1 MNTDNI
7 PELPAYS
14 VDLEA
19 EALTGKE
26 ITYKAE
32 EGIRQMKER
41 IAGLQGEISLLLAND
56 DLSADYVQEQRER
69 ILPELNDARRR
80 LAAYE
85 LMLKSRN

>member
-1 MNTDNI
+1 MNDNI

-26 ITYKAE
+26 ITYQAE

-41 IAGLQGEISLLLAND
+41 IAGLQGEISLILAND
-56 DLSADYVQEQRER
+56 DLSPDYVRDARAR

>member
-7 PELPAYS
+7 PDLPEYAA
-14 VDLEA
+14 DLEA

-41 IAGLQGEISLLLAND
+41 IAGLQEEISDVLAND
-56 DLSADYVQEQRER
+56 NLSPDYVRDARAR

-80 LAAYE
+80 LAEYE